1 MIGACMWFAILWP
14 SIIQMLRG
22 WNAAKEELDAND
34 Q

>member
-1 MIGACMWFAILWP
+1 MGYLFAFAILWP

>member
-1 MIGACMWFAILWP
+1 MSYAIAFAILWP
-14 SIIQMLRG
+14 ITIQMLRG

>member
-1 MIGACMWFAILWP
+1 MSYSITFAILWP